1 MSQQKKKKKTRSSR
15 PASGKSG
22 DATHTSP
29 KSEQSASP
37 DSADAAKPSSESKPQ
52 QAKAAKN
59 KSGASQD
66 KRTSQNKQSGKKPKN
81 QQRTPR
87 MVAAERIAKQ
97 RAKEHRKTVIYRSLI
112 ALVLLAAAGVIG
124 YAVYKSQGDDDLP
137 NMYASPAAHYAVP
150 SGANKEGITVGN
162 ADAPVT
168 VDLYVDYQCP
178 HCRDF
183 EAIAAK
189 PLNDYVDNGTIKVVY
204 HPIAIL
210 SGYSVWGS
218 AAAGCAADEGKFREY
233 SQALFDNQS
242 EMRPAAL
249 AKLGKK
255 VGLTSPKFQQCVK
268 KVKYENWTLGMR
280 KPAQREHVQG
290 TPTVLLNHQDFSPN
304 PSETLKSFVNRL
316 ETQIDAAAKKDHE
329 NAAQR

>member
-1 MSQQKKKKKTRSSR
+1 MSQQKKKKRTRSSH
-15 PASGKSG
+15 PGPSKSG
-22 DATHTSP
+22 NIPPTSSKP
-29 KSEQSASP
+29 EPSSSP
-37 DSADAAKPSSESKPQ
+37 ENADSAKPNSEPKPQ
-52 QAKAAKN
+52 PTKAAKN
-59 KSGASQD
+59 KSG
-66 KRTSQNKQSGKKPKN
+66 TSHNKQSGKKPKN

-87 MVAAERIAKQ
+87 MVAAERIAQQ
-97 RAKEHRKTVIYRSLI
+97 RAKEHRKTVLYRSLI

-150 SGANKEGITVGN
+150 SGANKEGITAGN

-233 SQALFDNQS
+233 SQALFDSQS

-249 AKLGKK
+249 ATLGKK

-280 KPAQREHVQG
+280 KPAQRENVQG
-290 TPTVLLNHQDFSPN
+290 TPTVLLNHQDFSPS

-316 ETQIDAAAKKDHE
+316 KTQIDAAAKKDHE
-329 NAAQR
+329 NAANGE